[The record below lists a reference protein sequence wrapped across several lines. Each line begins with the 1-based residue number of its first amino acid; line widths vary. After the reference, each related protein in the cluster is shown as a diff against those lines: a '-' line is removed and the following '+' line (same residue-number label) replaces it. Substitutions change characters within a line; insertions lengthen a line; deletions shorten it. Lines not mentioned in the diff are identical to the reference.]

1 MYILDENKSK
11 SVVHSRGNSTLLSY
25 QRLPKTNFREV
36 QIEFL
41 VSLWMILIIHV
52 IVHDST
58 ANLQKA
64 FKSKKTN
71 WQKASCTLDSE
82 SKVQLYNIFIL
93 ENVMIFLMISMK

>member
-11 SVVHSRGNSTLLSY
+11 SVVHSRGNSTILSY

-41 VSLWMILIIHV
+41 VSLWIILIIHV
-52 IVHDST
+52 IVHYST

-64 FKSKKTN
+64 FKSKKIN
-71 WQKASCTLDSE
+71 CTLDNE